1 MKEWSASW
9 QLVDDRDLWLVLY
22 YFASF
27 PRILY
32 EDIRLLEMRLN
43 MMTFIH
49 ELLYMNLNT
58 KSLWTAA
65 HASLEGGS
73 YFGCRSYAQCSCSF
87 PVTIMILMTLNLYEI

>member
-43 MMTFIH
+43 KMTFIH

-58 KSLWTAA
+58 KPLWTAA
-65 HASLEGGS
+65 HAALEGGS
-73 YFGCRSYAQCSCSF
+73 YFGCRSYAQCSFSL
-87 PVTIMILMTLNLYEI
+87 VQISMLVLSIVIGHK